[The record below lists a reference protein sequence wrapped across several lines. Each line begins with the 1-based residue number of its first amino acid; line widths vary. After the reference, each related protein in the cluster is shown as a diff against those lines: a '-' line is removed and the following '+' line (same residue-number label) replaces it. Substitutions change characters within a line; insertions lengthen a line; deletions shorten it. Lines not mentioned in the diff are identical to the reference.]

1 MTPTLKTLACGAAAL
16 GFGLMSFSA
25 SAANIMFVMDASG
38 SMKKDAGNGYSRM
51 DNAQYAIARMLTD
64 VDDSNK
70 FGLTVYGHRKA
81 KACDDIQVVADV
93 GSVNAGFVNEFVQ
106 QLEAKGETPIAE
118 SVRLAA
124 AGFEKF
130 PDEDNQI
137 VLVTDG
143 IEECGGDVCALAD
156 ELVAQG
162 IGLKV
167 NVVGFT
173 LNEQQQ
179 QTVKCLSGKTG
190 GKYYDAQD
198 AKALE
203 AAFTQVR
210 KDIVEPVAK
219 PVVQPVSSGPGV
231 WFEDGFDGEALGEAW
246 TMDNANAD
254 THAVEDGKLLVLFP
268 DMAKKPIAEAS
279 AENILKLNAPM
290 PKGDWTAT
298 ARMVFTAQTHG
309 EWLRMGLSD
318 GLEKTL
324 FASLQM
330 SAYNYASSGLYVRV
344 DKAGSG
350 SDATFNQVMRWFE
363 SRDMSERS
371 AAFDEAVDALLLK
384 LEKKG
389 RSYTVSAKIEG
400 KPDAKWVTL
409 QKVNSIRSPGKYLT
423 FAFGSNSN
431 DYVPNDGE
439 GYVELD
445 WVKVT
450 QP

>member
-1 MTPTLKTLACGAAAL
+1 MTKTMKTLACGAAAI
-16 GFGLMSFSA
+16 GFGLFSFQA
-25 SAANIMFVMDASG
+25 EAANIMFVMDASG
-38 SMKKDAGNGYSRM
+38 SMKKDAGNGFSRM
-51 DNAQYAIARMLTD
+51 DNAKHAIARMLTD
-64 VDDSNK
+64 VDSGNK

-81 KACDDIQVVADV
+81 KACDDIQVVAQV
-93 GSVNAGFVNEFVQ
+93 GSVDAGFVNEFVQ
-106 QLEAKGETPIAE
+106 QLEAKGETPIAD

-124 AGFEKF
+124 AGFEKHLG
-130 PDEDNQI
+130 EDNQI

-143 IEECGGDVCALAD
+143 IEECGGNVCGLGD
-156 ELVAQG
+156 ELMAQG
-162 IGLKV
+162 VGLKV

-179 QTVKCLSGKTG
+179 QTVRCLPQKTG
-190 GKYYDAQD
+190 GKYYHAQD
-198 AKALE
+198 AEALE
-203 AAFTQVR
+203 AAFNQVR
-210 KDIVEPVAK
+210 EDIVK
-219 PVVQPVSSGPGV
+219 PVVKPVAQPVSSGPDI
-231 WFEDGFDGEALGEAW
+231 WFEDEFNGETLGEAW
-246 TMDNANAD
+246 TMKNANDD

-268 DMAKKPIAEAS
+268 DMAGKPIAEAS
-279 AENILKLNAPM
+279 AENVLTLNAPM

-318 GLEKTL
+318 GPEKNL

-330 SAYNYASSGLYVRV
+330 SAYNYARTGLYVRV
-344 DKAGSG
+344 DKTGAGN
-350 SDATFNQVMRWFE
+350 DATFNQLMQWFE
-363 SRDMSERS
+363 TRDMAQRT

-423 FAFGSNSN
+423 LAFGSNSN
-431 DYVPNDGE
+431 SYVPNDGE

-450 QP
+450 KP